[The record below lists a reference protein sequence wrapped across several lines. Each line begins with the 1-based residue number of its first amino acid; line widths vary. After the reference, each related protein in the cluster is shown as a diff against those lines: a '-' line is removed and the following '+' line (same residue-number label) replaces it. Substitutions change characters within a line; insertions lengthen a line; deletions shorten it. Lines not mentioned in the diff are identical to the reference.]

1 MCMTD
6 CETEAQRR
14 PGKRSSFWV
23 DGGALNP
30 DAPESPKLRATGY
43 PMAKAAASQARTFLG
58 HPLGLVTL
66 FFTEAFER
74 FSYYGLRAMLILY
87 LGDAVINHR
96 GGLALDDKQ
105 AAGIYALYVGFVYL
119 LALPGGWIADRLI
132 GQQRAVFWG
141 AILIACGQFALAAPS
156 GELPGACLGLVLIV
170 LGTGL
175 LKPNVSVIVGQLY
188 PEGGVRRDAGFSIFY
203 SGINLGAFV
212 APLPVSYVAETYN
225 WHWGYLMC
233 GCVML
238 GGALWFRSTKHWL
251 AGAGT
256 EPSHSGDAR
265 RAAMVQRRGWTA
277 IAVSMAALV
286 LAGLALWL
294 GWFSFDVNTAAGYT
308 GWGIFTAAVLFFA
321 AILVFGGLSSVE
333 KKRVVVIF
341 LLFAGAALFWTG
353 FEQAGSS
360 LNIFAERY
368 TQRMLGSFEIPAG
381 WFQSVQ
387 PLFIITLSP
396 FVGYLWIKLAAKNL
410 NPSTPVKFGLGLIM
424 MAAGFGVMVGAAH
437 VVAGGALALPS
448 WLVVTY
454 FFHTVGELLL
464 SPVGLSAVTK
474 LAPPRYVSQMM
485 GTFFMGLSLGNVFAG
500 LMGGKL
506 DPSQLSQMPD
516 VFMQI
521 VYLGVGSGLVF
532 LVFSRPIRKLI
543 GGAE

>member
-1 MCMTD
+1 MANAFA
-6 CETEAQRR
+6 AQ
-14 PGKRSSFWV
+14 K
-23 DGGALNP
+23 
-30 DAPESPKLRATGY
+30 TG
-43 PMAKAAASQARTFLG
+43 TFLG
-58 HPLGLVTL
+58 HPVGLVNL

-96 GGLALDDKQ
+96 GGLALDDQQ

-119 LALPGGWIADRLI
+119 LALPGGWIADRLL

-141 AILIACGQFALAAPS
+141 GILIACGQFALALPS
-156 GELPGACLGLVLIV
+156 GGLPLACLGLVLIV

-188 PEGGVRRDAGFSIFY
+188 PEGGARRDSGFSIIY
-203 SGINLGAFV
+203 SGNNHGAFV
-212 APLPVSYVAETYN
+212 APLPVSWVAETYN
-225 WHWGYLMC
+225 WHWGYLLC

-238 GGALWFRSTKHWL
+238 GGALWFRLTKHWL
-251 AGAGT
+251 GNAGT
-256 EPSHSGDAR
+256 VPSHSGDAAR
-265 RAAMVQRRGWTA
+265 DARIQRRGWTA
-277 IAVSMAALV
+277 VAVFLAALTA
-286 LAGLALWL
+286 LGLALQL
-294 GWFSFDVNTAAGYT
+294 GWLRFDVNTAAGYT
-308 GWGIFTAAVLFFA
+308 GYGILAAAIAFFA
-321 AILVFGGLSSVE
+321 YILLFGGLDAAE

-341 LLFAGAALFWTG
+341 LLFAGAATFWTG

-360 LNIFAERY
+360 LNIFGERY
-368 TQRMLGSFEIPAG
+368 TDRNLLGSVFPAG

-396 FVGYLWIKLAAKNL
+396 FIGYLWLRLAAKNL

-424 MAAGFGVMVGAAH
+424 MAASFLVMVFAAR
-437 VVAGGALALPS
+437 VVAHGALALPY

-454 FFHTVGELLL
+454 FLQTVGELLL

-500 LMGGKL
+500 LAGGKL
-506 DPSQLSQMPD
+506 DPSQISQMPD

-521 VYLGVGSGLVF
+521 VYLGVGAGLLF
-532 LVFSRPIRKLI
+532 LVFSPPIKKLI

>member
-1 MCMTD
+1 
-6 CETEAQRR
+6 
-14 PGKRSSFWV
+14 
-23 DGGALNP
+23 
-30 DAPESPKLRATGY
+30 
-43 PMAKAAASQARTFLG
+43 MAKAPSASQTKTLFG
-58 HPLGLVTL
+58 HPLGLMNL

-132 GQQRAVFWG
+132 GQQRAVFYG
-141 AILIACGQFALAAPS
+141 AILIAFGQFSLAVPS
-156 GELPGACLGLVLIV
+156 GGLSGACLGLVLII

-225 WHWGYLMC
+225 WHWGYLLC
-233 GCVML
+233 GIVML
-238 GGALWFRSTKHWL
+238 GGAFWFRSTKHWL
-251 AGAGT
+251 MGAGA
-256 EPSHSGDAR
+256 EPSHGGDPR
-265 RAAMVQRRGWTA
+265 MRGRGW
-277 IAVSMAALV
+277 IAVGVFLAALA
-286 LAGLALWL
+286 LLGLALQL
-294 GWFSFDVNTAAGYT
+294 GWLHFDVNTAAGYT
-308 GWGIFTAAVLFFA
+308 GRGIFIAAVLFFA
-321 AILVFGGLSSVE
+321 YILVLGGLTTIE
-333 KKRVVVIF
+333 KKRVMVIF

-360 LNIFAERY
+360 LNIFGERY
-368 TQRMLGSFEIPAG
+368 TDRDVLGYVFPAG

-387 PLFIITLSP
+387 PFFIITLSP
-396 FVGYLWIKLAAKNL
+396 FIGYLWLKLATKNL
-410 NPSTPVKFGLGLIM
+410 NPSTPAKFGLGLIM
-424 MAAGFGVMVGAAH
+424 MAVGFLVMVGAAH
-437 VVAGGALALPS
+437 VVAHGALALPY
-448 WLVVTY
+448 WLIVTY

-506 DPSQLSQMPD
+506 E
-516 VFMQI
+516 
-521 VYLGVGSGLVF
+521 
-532 LVFSRPIRKLI
+532 I
-543 GGAE
+543 GRAHV

>member
-1 MCMTD
+1 MADAAPAAPT
-6 CETEAQRR
+6 
-14 PGKRSSFWV
+14 RSLF
-23 DGGALNP
+23 
-30 DAPESPKLRATGY
+30 
-43 PMAKAAASQARTFLG
+43 G
-58 HPLGLVTL
+58 HPLGLMNL

-87 LGDAVINHR
+87 LGDAVMNHR
-96 GGLALDDKQ
+96 GGLALSDKQ

-132 GQQRAVFWG
+132 GQQRSVFWG
-141 AILIACGQFALAAPS
+141 AILIALGQFSLAMPS
-156 GELPGACLGLVLIV
+156 GGLPFAVLGLVLIV

-225 WHWGYLMC
+225 WHWGYLLC

-238 GGALWFRSTKHWL
+238 CGAFWFRSTKHWL
-251 AGAGT
+251 DGAGSQ
-256 EPSHSGDAR
+256 PSRSGDAAR
-265 RAAMVQRRGWTA
+265 DARIRGRGWTA
-277 IAVSMAALV
+277 VAVSMALLAL
-286 LAGLALWL
+286 LGLALWR
-294 GWFSFDVNTAAGYT
+294 GWFSFDVNTAADYT
-308 GWGIFTAAVLFFA
+308 GWGIFIAAVLFFA
-321 AILVFGGLSSVE
+321 YILVFGGLTTVE

-360 LNIFAERY
+360 LNIFGERY
-368 TQRMLGSFEIPAG
+368 TDRDVLGYVFPAG

-387 PLFIITLSP
+387 PFFIITLSP
-396 FVGYLWIKLAAKNL
+396 FVGYLWIRLAARNL
-410 NPSTPVKFGLGLIM
+410 NPSTPMKFALGLLF
-424 MAAGFGVMVGAAH
+424 MALGFLVMVGAAR
-437 VVAGGALALPS
+437 VVAHGALATPY

-454 FFHTVGELLL
+454 FFHTVGELCL

-506 DPSQLSQMPD
+506 DPSQLSQMPG

-521 VYLGVGSGLVF
+521 VYLGVGAGLVF
-532 LVFSRPIRKLI
+532 LVFTPPIRKLI

>member
-1 MCMTD
+1 MATVP
-6 CETEAQRR
+6 TAQ
-14 PGKRSSFWV
+14 G
-23 DGGALNP
+23 
-30 DAPESPKLRATGY
+30 
-43 PMAKAAASQARTFLG
+43 RTFLG
-58 HPLGLVTL
+58 HPLGLMNL

-74 FSYYGLRAMLILY
+74 FSYYGLRALLILY
-87 LGDAVINHR
+87 LLDAVTKGR
-96 GGLALDDKQ
+96 GGLGLTDHD

-132 GQQRAVFWG
+132 GQQQAVFYG
-141 AILIACGQFALAAPS
+141 AILIACGQFALAAGGLS
-156 GELPGACLGLVLIV
+156 FAVLGLVLIV

-225 WHWGYLMC
+225 WHWGYLLC
-233 GCVML
+233 GIVML
-238 GGALWFRSTKHWL
+238 GGAFWFRSTKHWL
-251 AGAGT
+251 AGAGST
-256 EPSHSGDAR
+256 PSHSGDAKR
-265 RAAMVQRRGWTA
+265 DAAVQRRGW
-277 IAVSMAALV
+277 IAVAVAMAALALGGIA
-286 LAGLALWL
+286 LAL
-294 GWFSFDVNTAAGYT
+294 GWFSFDPNSVAGDT
-308 GWGIFTAAVLFFA
+308 GWGIFAAAVLFFA
-321 AILVFGGLSSVE
+321 YILVFGGLSLVE

-360 LNIFAERY
+360 LNIFGERY
-368 TQRMLGSFEIPAG
+368 TDRSVLGYVFPAG

-387 PLFIITLSP
+387 PFFIITLSP
-396 FVGYLWIKLAAKNL
+396 FIGYLWIKLAARNL
-410 NPSTPVKFGLGLIM
+410 NPSTPVKFAFGLIL
-424 MAAGFGVMVGAAH
+424 MAVGFWVMVGAAH
-437 VVAGGALALPS
+437 VVAHGALATPY
-448 WLVVTY
+448 WLIVTY
-454 FFHTVGELLL
+454 FFHTVGELCL

-506 DPSQLSQMPD
+506 DPSQIGQMPE

-521 VYLGVGSGLVF
+521 VYLGAGAGLIF

>member
-1 MCMTD
+1 MANAS
-6 CETEAQRR
+6 AQQ
-14 PGKRSSFWV
+14 G
-23 DGGALNP
+23 
-30 DAPESPKLRATGY
+30 
-43 PMAKAAASQARTFLG
+43 RTFLG
-58 HPLGLVTL
+58 HPLGLMNL

-74 FSYYGLRAMLILY
+74 FSYYGLRALLILY
-87 LGDAVINHR
+87 LLDAVTKGR
-96 GGLALDDKQ
+96 GGLGLSDHEAS
-105 AAGIYALYVGFVYL
+105 GIYALYVGFVYL

-132 GQQRAVFWG
+132 GQQRAVFYG
-141 AILIACGQFALAAPS
+141 AILISCGQFALAAGGLS
-156 GELPGACLGLVLIV
+156 CAVLGLVLIV

-212 APLPVSYVAETYN
+212 APLPVSWVAETFN
-225 WHWGYLMC
+225 WHWGYLLC
-233 GCVML
+233 GIVML
-238 GGALWFRSTKHWL
+238 GGAFWFRSTKHWL
-251 AGAGT
+251 AGAGSQ
-256 EPSHSGDAR
+256 PSHSGDAAR
-265 RAAMVQRRGWTA
+265 DAGMQRRGWIA
-277 IAVSMAALV
+277 IAAAM
-286 LAGLALWL
+286 LALALGGLALWL
-294 GWFSFDVNTAAGYT
+294 GWFSFDPNTVAGYT

-321 AILVFGGLSSVE
+321 YILVFGGLTTVE

-360 LNIFAERY
+360 LNVFADRY
-368 TQRMLGSFEIPAG
+368 TDRDVLGYVFPAG

-387 PLFIITLSP
+387 PFFIITLSP
-396 FVGYLWIKLAAKNL
+396 FVGYLWIKLAARQL

-424 MAAGFGVMVGAAH
+424 MAVGFMVMVGAAH
-437 VVAGGALALPS
+437 VVAGGAMAAPY
-448 WLVVTY
+448 WLIVTY

-521 VYLGVGSGLVF
+521 VYLGVGTGLVF

>member
-1 MCMTD
+1 
-6 CETEAQRR
+6 
-14 PGKRSSFWV
+14 
-23 DGGALNP
+23 
-30 DAPESPKLRATGY
+30 
-43 PMAKAAASQARTFLG
+43 MANAASKPATRTLWG
-58 HPLGLVTL
+58 HPLGLANL

-87 LGDAVINHR
+87 LADAVANHR
-96 GGLALDDKQ
+96 GGLALSDQQ

-132 GQQRAVFWG
+132 GQQRAVFYG
-141 AILIACGQFALAAPS
+141 AIVIACGQFALALPA
-156 GELPGACLGLVLIV
+156 GGVPGACLGLALIV

-188 PEGGVRRDAGFSIFY
+188 PEGGARRDSGFSIFY

-225 WHWGYLMC
+225 WHWGYLLC
-233 GCVML
+233 GGVML
-238 GGALWFRSTKHWL
+238 GGALWFRLTKHWL
-251 AGAGT
+251 AGAGV
-256 EPSHSGDAR
+256 EPSHSGDAAR
-265 RAAMVQRRGWTA
+265 DARIQRRGWSSV
-277 IAVSMAALV
+277 AVFIAALAV
-286 LAGLALWL
+286 FGLALYL

-321 AILVFGGLSSVE
+321 YILAFGGLTGAE

-360 LNIFAERY
+360 LNIFGERY
-368 TQRMLGSFEIPAG
+368 TDRSVLGYQFPAG

-387 PLFIITLSP
+387 PMFIILLSP
-396 FVGYLWIKLAAKNL
+396 FVGYLWLRLAAKSL
-410 NPSTPVKFGLGLIM
+410 NPSTPAKFGLGLIS
-424 MAAGFGVMVGAAH
+424 MAASFLVMVFAAH
-437 VVAGGALALPS
+437 VAVSGAQAAPY
-448 WLVVTY
+448 WLVATY
-454 FFHTVGELLL
+454 FLQTVGELLL

-500 LMGGKL
+500 LAGGKL

-521 VYLGVGSGLVF
+521 VYLGVGAGLVF
-532 LVFSRPIRKLI
+532 LAFSPPIRKLI

>member
-1 MCMTD
+1 MAT
-6 CETEAQRR
+6 TAPAQ
-14 PGKRSSFWV
+14 
-23 DGGALNP
+23 
-30 DAPESPKLRATGY
+30 
-43 PMAKAAASQARTFLG
+43 QRTFLG
-58 HPLGLVTL
+58 HPLGLMNL

-96 GGLALDDKQ
+96 GGLALDDQ
-105 AAGIYALYVGFVYL
+105 TAAGIYALYVGFVYL

-132 GQQRAVFWG
+132 GQQQAVFYG
-141 AILIACGQFALAAPS
+141 AILIACGQFSLAAGGLS
-156 GELPGACLGLVLIV
+156 FAVAGLVLIV

-212 APLPVSYVAETYN
+212 APLPVSYFAEKYN
-225 WHWGYLMC
+225 WHIGYLIC
-233 GCVML
+233 GVVML
-238 GGALWFRSTKHWL
+238 LGAFWFRSTKHWL
-251 AGAGT
+251 LGAGAAPLHG
-256 EPSHSGDAR
+256 GDAGVR
-265 RAAMVQRRGWTA
+265 RRGWMSVA
-277 IAVSMAALV
+277 VFLVVIALLGLSLQAA
-286 LAGLALWL
+286 
-294 GWFSFDVNTAAGYT
+294 WFRLDVNTAAGYT
-308 GWGIFTAAVLFFA
+308 GWGIFAAAVLFFA
-321 AILVFGGLSSVE
+321 YILVFGGLTTVE

-360 LNIFAERY
+360 LNIFGDRY
-368 TQRMLGSFEIPAG
+368 TDRDVLGFVFPAG

-424 MAAGFGVMVGAAH
+424 MAVGFLVMVGAAH
-437 VVAGGALALPS
+437 VVAHGALALPY

-506 DPSQLSQMPD
+506 DPSQLSQMPQ

-521 VYLGVGSGLVF
+521 VYLGLGAGLVF
-532 LVFSRPIRKLI
+532 LALSKPIRKLI

>member
-1 MCMTD
+1 M
-6 CETEAQRR
+6 
-14 PGKRSSFWV
+14 K
-23 DGGALNP
+23 N
-30 DAPESPKLRATGY
+30 APTNQTL
-43 PMAKAAASQARTFLG
+43 FG
-58 HPLGLVTL
+58 HPLGLMNL

-87 LGDAVINHR
+87 LGDAVANHR
-96 GGLALDDKQ
+96 GGLALSDQQ

-132 GQQRAVFWG
+132 GQQKAVFAG
-141 AILIACGQFALAAPS
+141 GLVIAAGQFALAVPAGGLS
-156 GELPGACLGLVLIV
+156 FAVLGLVLIV

-212 APLPVSYVAETYN
+212 APLPVSYFAEKYN
-225 WHWGYLMC
+225 WHVGYAIC

-251 AGAGT
+251 KGAGSA
-256 EPSHSGDAR
+256 PSHAAEPAKDAR
-265 RAAMVQRRGWTA
+265 VRRHGWIGVAVFLAAV
-277 IAVSMAALV
+277 AL
-286 LAGLALWL
+286 LGLALQL
-294 GWFSFDVNTAAGYT
+294 GWLSFDVNAAAGYA

-321 AILVFGGLSSVE
+321 YILSFGGLNLVE

-360 LNIFAERY
+360 LNIFGDRY
-368 TQRMLGSFEIPAG
+368 TDRKVMDFVFPAG

-396 FVGYLWIKLAAKNL
+396 FFGYLWIKLAARNL
-410 NPSTPVKFGLGLIM
+410 NPSTPVKFGLGLMM

-437 VVAGGALALPS
+437 VVAHGALALPY

-506 DPSQLSQMPD
+506 DPSQLEQMPG

-521 VYLGVGSGLVF
+521 VYLGVGAGLIF
-532 LVFSRPIRKLI
+532 LVFSPPIRKLI

>member
-1 MCMTD
+1 M
-6 CETEAQRR
+6 A
-14 PGKRSSFWV
+14 
-23 DGGALNP
+23 N
-30 DAPESPKLRATGY
+30 ATT
-43 PMAKAAASQARTFLG
+43 PAVKTFLG
-58 HPLGLVTL
+58 HPIGLVNL

-87 LGDAVINHR
+87 LGDAVLNHR
-96 GGLALDDKQ
+96 GGLALTDQ
-105 AAGIYALYVGFVYL
+105 EAAGIYALYVGFVYL

-132 GQQRAVFWG
+132 GQQQAVFYG
-141 AILIACGQFALAAPS
+141 AILIACGQFALALPS
-156 GELPGACLGLVLIV
+156 GGLSFAGIGLTLIV

-188 PEGGVRRDAGFSIFY
+188 PEGGARRDSGFSIFY

-225 WHWGYLMC
+225 WHWGYLLC

-238 GGALWFRSTKHWL
+238 CGALWFRLTKHWL
-251 AGAGT
+251 GAAGT
-256 EPSHSGDAR
+256 QPSHSGDAAR
-265 RAAMVQRRGWTA
+265 DARVQRLGWAGVVTF
-277 IAVSMAALV
+277 VALV
-286 LAGLALWL
+286 AVLGLALDL
-294 GWFSFDVNTAAGYT
+294 GWLHLDVSRSASYT
-308 GWGIFTAAVLFFA
+308 GWGIFTAAALFFA
-321 AILVFGGLSSVE
+321 SVLLFGGLTSVE

-368 TQRMLGSFEIPAG
+368 TDRVLEGYTMPAG

-396 FVGYLWIKLAAKNL
+396 FVGYLWLRLAARNL

-424 MAAGFGVMVGAAH
+424 MAVGFMVMVFAAH
-437 VVAGGALALPS
+437 VAVTGALAAPY
-448 WLVVTY
+448 WLIVTY
-454 FFHTVGELLL
+454 FFHTLGELLL

-500 LMGGKL
+500 LAGGKL
-506 DPSQLSQMPD
+506 DPNQLSQMPD

-521 VYLGVGSGLVF
+521 VCLGVGTGILF
-532 LVFSRPIRKLI
+532 LVFSPPIRKLI
-543 GGAE
+543 GGAD

>member
-1 MCMTD
+1 
-6 CETEAQRR
+6 
-14 PGKRSSFWV
+14 
-23 DGGALNP
+23 
-30 DAPESPKLRATGY
+30 
-43 PMAKAAASQARTFLG
+43 MAKTPAPQTRTLFG
-58 HPLGLVTL
+58 HPLGLMNL

-132 GQQRAVFWG
+132 GQQRAVFYG
-141 AILIACGQFALAAPS
+141 AILIAFGQFSLALPS
-156 GELPGACLGLVLIV
+156 GGLSGAGLGLVLIV

-225 WHWGYLMC
+225 WHWGYLLC
-233 GCVML
+233 GLVML
-238 GGALWFRSTKHWL
+238 GGAFWFRSTKHWL
-251 AGAGT
+251 VGAGA
-256 EPSHSGDAR
+256 EPSHGGDASVR
-265 RAAMVQRRGWTA
+265 RKGW
-277 IAVSMAALV
+277 IAVSVFLAAIAAL
-286 LAGLALWL
+286 GLTIQL
-294 GWFSFDVNTAAGYT
+294 GWLHFDVNTVAGYT
-308 GWGIFTAAVLFFA
+308 GWGIFIAAVLFFA
-321 AILVFGGLSSVE
+321 SILIFGGLTTVE
-333 KKRVVVIF
+333 KRRVVVIF

-368 TQRMLGSFEIPAG
+368 TDRSILGFAPPGFPAG

-387 PLFIITLSP
+387 PLFIITFSP
-396 FVGYLWIKLAAKNL
+396 FIGYLWIKLATKNL
-410 NPSTPVKFGLGLIM
+410 NPSTPAKFGLGLIM
-424 MAAGFGVMVGAAH
+424 MAVGFLVMVGAAH
-437 VVAGGALALPS
+437 VVAHGALALPY
-448 WLVVTY
+448 WLIVTY

-521 VYLGVGSGLVF
+521 VYLGAGAGLLF
-532 LVFSRPIRKLI
+532 LVFSRPMSKLM

>member
-1 MCMTD
+1 
-6 CETEAQRR
+6 
-14 PGKRSSFWV
+14 
-23 DGGALNP
+23 
-30 DAPESPKLRATGY
+30 
-43 PMAKAAASQARTFLG
+43 MAKASPASQPKTLFG
-58 HPLGLVTL
+58 HPLGLMNL

-132 GQQRAVFWG
+132 GQQRAVFYG
-141 AILIACGQFALAAPS
+141 AILIAFGQFSLALPS
-156 GELPGACLGLVLIV
+156 GGLSGACLGLVLIV

-212 APLPVSYVAETYN
+212 APLPVSFVAETYN
-225 WHWGYLMC
+225 WHWGYLLC
-233 GCVML
+233 GLVML
-238 GGALWFRSTKHWL
+238 GGAFWFRSTKHWL
-251 AGAGT
+251 AGAGA
-256 EPSHSGDAR
+256 EPSHGGDAR
-265 RAAMVQRRGWTA
+265 MRARGWIAVGVSLAA
-277 IAVSMAALV
+277 IAL
-286 LAGLALWL
+286 LGLALQL
-294 GWFSFDVNTAAGYT
+294 GWLHFDVNTAAGYT
-308 GWGIFTAAVLFFA
+308 GWGIFIAAVLFFA
-321 AILVFGGLSSVE
+321 YILVMGGLTTIE
-333 KKRVVVIF
+333 KKRVMVIF

-360 LNIFAERY
+360 LNIFGERY
-368 TQRMLGSFEIPAG
+368 TDRSVLGYVFPAG

-387 PLFIITLSP
+387 PFFIITLSP
-396 FVGYLWIKLAAKNL
+396 FVGYLWLRLATKNL
-410 NPSTPVKFGLGLIM
+410 NPATPAKFGLGLIM
-424 MAAGFGVMVGAAH
+424 MAVGFLVMVGAAH
-437 VVAGGALALPS
+437 VVAHGALALPY
-448 WLVVTY
+448 WLIVTY

-521 VYLGVGSGLVF
+521 VYLGVGAGLLF
-532 LVFSRPIRKLI
+532 LVFSRPMSKLM
-543 GGAE
+543 GGVE

>member
-1 MCMTD
+1 M
-6 CETEAQRR
+6 AN
-14 PGKRSSFWV
+14 V
-23 DGGALNP
+23 A
-30 DAPESPKLRATGY
+30 ATQT
-43 PMAKAAASQARTFLG
+43 KTLFS
-58 HPLGLVTL
+58 HPLGLMNL

-96 GGLALDDKQ
+96 GGLALSDKQ

-119 LALPGGWIADRLI
+119 LALPGGWIADRLV
-132 GQQRAVFWG
+132 GQQRAVFYG
-141 AILIACGQFALAAPS
+141 ALLIAFGQFSLALPS
-156 GELPGACLGLVLIV
+156 GGLPCACLGLVLIV

-225 WHWGYLMC
+225 WHWGYLLC

-251 AGAGT
+251 AGAGS
-256 EPSHSGDAR
+256 EPSHSGDAAQDAR
-265 RAAMVQRRGWTA
+265 IQRRGWITV
-277 IAVSMAALV
+277 AVAMALLAFAGFALYR
-286 LAGLALWL
+286 
-294 GWFSFDVNTAAGYT
+294 GWFSFDVNTAAWYT
-308 GWGIFTAAVLFFA
+308 GRGIFVAAVLFFA
-321 AILVFGGLSSVE
+321 YILLLGGLTAAE

-360 LNIFAERY
+360 LNIFGERY
-368 TQRMLGSFEIPAG
+368 TDRSVLGYVFPAG

-387 PLFIITLSP
+387 PFFIIALSP
-396 FVGYLWIKLAAKNL
+396 FVGYLWIKLAARNL
-410 NPSTPVKFGLGLIM
+410 NPSTPVKFGLGLLF
-424 MAAGFGVMVGAAH
+424 MALGFLVMVGAAK
-437 VVAGGALALPS
+437 VVAHGALALPY

-506 DPSQLSQMPD
+506 DPSQITQMPD

-521 VYLGVGSGLVF
+521 VYLGAAAGLVF
-532 LVFSRPIRKLI
+532 LVLSPPIRKLI

>member
-1 MCMTD
+1 
-6 CETEAQRR
+6 
-14 PGKRSSFWV
+14 
-23 DGGALNP
+23 
-30 DAPESPKLRATGY
+30 
-43 PMAKAAASQARTFLG
+43 MANAASEKTLFG
-58 HPLGLVTL
+58 HPLGLMNL

-87 LGDAVINHR
+87 LGDAVVNHR

-132 GQQRAVFWG
+132 GQQKAVFYG
-141 AILIACGQFALAAPS
+141 AILIACGQFALAVPS
-156 GELPGACLGLVLIV
+156 GGLPCAVLGLVLIV

-225 WHWGYLMC
+225 WHWGYLLC
-233 GCVML
+233 GGVML
-238 GGALWFRSTKHWL
+238 GGALWFRSTRHWL
-251 AGAGT
+251 AGAGG
-256 EPSHSGDAR
+256 EPSHSGGAAR
-265 RAAMVQRRGWTA
+265 VAALQRRGWTA
-277 IAVSMAALV
+277 VAVALAALA
-286 LAGLALWL
+286 LAGFALFK

-321 AILVFGGLSSVE
+321 SILAFGGLTGIE

-360 LNIFAERY
+360 LNIFGERY
-368 TQRMLGSFEIPAG
+368 TDRNLLGYVFPAG

-387 PLFIITLSP
+387 PFFIITLSP

-410 NPSTPVKFGLGLIM
+410 NPSTPVKFGLGLLF
-424 MAAGFGVMVGAAH
+424 MALGFLVMVGAAH
-437 VVAGGALALPS
+437 VVTGGKLALPY

-521 VYLGVGSGLVF
+521 VYLGVGAGLMF
-532 LVFSRPIRKLI
+532 LAFSAPIKKLI

>member
-1 MCMTD
+1 MADAAPAAPT
-6 CETEAQRR
+6 
-14 PGKRSSFWV
+14 RSLF
-23 DGGALNP
+23 
-30 DAPESPKLRATGY
+30 
-43 PMAKAAASQARTFLG
+43 G
-58 HPLGLVTL
+58 HPLGLMNL

-87 LGDAVINHR
+87 LGDAVMNHR
-96 GGLALDDKQ
+96 GGLALSDRQ

-132 GQQRAVFWG
+132 GQQRSVFWG
-141 AILIACGQFALAAPS
+141 AILIAAGQFSLAVPL
-156 GELPGACLGLVLIV
+156 GGLPFAVLGLVLIV

-225 WHWGYLMC
+225 WHWGYLLC

-238 GGALWFRSTKHWL
+238 CGAFWFRSTKHWL
-251 AGAGT
+251 AGAGSQ
-256 EPSHSGDAR
+256 PSRSGDAAR
-265 RAAMVQRRGWTA
+265 DSRIQRRGWTA
-277 IAVSMAALV
+277 VAVSMGLLAFLGAALWR
-286 LAGLALWL
+286 GWL
-294 GWFSFDVNTAAGYT
+294 SFDVNTAADYT

-321 AILVFGGLSSVE
+321 YILIFGGLTTVE

-360 LNIFAERY
+360 LNIFGERY
-368 TQRMLGSFEIPAG
+368 TDRDVLGYVFPAG

-387 PLFIITLSP
+387 PFFIITLSP
-396 FVGYLWIKLAAKNL
+396 FVGYLWIRLAAKNL
-410 NPSTPVKFGLGLIM
+410 NPSTPMKFAFGLIL
-424 MAAGFGVMVGAAH
+424 MAAGFLVMVGAAR
-437 VVAGGALALPS
+437 VVAHGALATPY

-454 FFHTVGELLL
+454 FFHTVGELCL

-521 VYLGVGSGLVF
+521 VYLGVGAGLVF
-532 LVFSRPIRKLI
+532 LVFTPPIRKLI

>member
-1 MCMTD
+1 MAT
-6 CETEAQRR
+6 TAPAQ
-14 PGKRSSFWV
+14 
-23 DGGALNP
+23 
-30 DAPESPKLRATGY
+30 
-43 PMAKAAASQARTFLG
+43 KAGTFLG
-58 HPLGLVTL
+58 HPVGLVNL

-105 AAGIYALYVGFVYL
+105 AAGIYSLYVGFVYL
-119 LALPGGWIADRLI
+119 LSLPGGWIADRLL

-141 AILIACGQFALAAPS
+141 AIFIAFGQFALALPS
-156 GELPGACLGLVLIV
+156 GGIPFACLGLVLIV

-188 PEGGVRRDAGFSIFY
+188 PEGGARRDSGFSIFY

-238 GGALWFRSTKHWL
+238 GGALWFRLTKHWL
-251 AGAGT
+251 AGAGDS
-256 EPSHSGDAR
+256 PSRSGDAAR
-265 RAAMVQRRGWTA
+265 DAHIQKQGWIS
-277 IAVSMAALV
+277 IAVFMAALAV
-286 LAGLALWL
+286 FGIALQV
-294 GWFSFDVNTAAGYT
+294 GWFSFDPNTAAGYT
-308 GWGIFTAAVLFFA
+308 GYGILAAAILFFA
-321 AILVFGGLSSVE
+321 YLLVFGGLTTIE

-341 LLFAGAALFWTG
+341 LLFAGAATFWTG

-360 LNIFAERY
+360 LNIFGERY
-368 TQRMLGSFEIPAG
+368 TDRHVLGFEFPAG

-387 PLFIITLSP
+387 PLFIIALSP
-396 FVGYLWIKLAAKNL
+396 FIGYLWLRLAARNL

-424 MAAGFGVMVGAAH
+424 MAVGFLVMVGAAH
-437 VVAGGALALPS
+437 VVAHGALALPY

-454 FFHTVGELLL
+454 FFHTIGELLL

-474 LAPPRYVSQMM
+474 LAPPRYMSQMM

-500 LMGGKL
+500 LAGGKL
-506 DPSQLSQMPD
+506 DPSQINQMPD

-521 VYLGVGSGLVF
+521 VYLGVGAGLLF
-532 LVFSRPIRKLI
+532 LVFSKPIRKLI

>member
-1 MCMTD
+1 M
-6 CETEAQRR
+6 
-14 PGKRSSFWV
+14 
-23 DGGALNP
+23 
-30 DAPESPKLRATGY
+30 AT
-43 PMAKAAASQARTFLG
+43 ANKTLFG
-58 HPLGLVTL
+58 HPLGLMNL

-87 LGDAVINHR
+87 LSDAVLNHR
-96 GGLALDDKQ
+96 GGLALTDKE

-132 GQQRAVFWG
+132 GQQRAVFYG
-141 AILIACGQFALAAPS
+141 GLFISAGQFALAVPS
-156 GELPGACLGLVLIV
+156 GGLPFAALGLVLIV

-212 APLPVSYVAETYN
+212 APLPVSYFAEKYN
-225 WHWGYLMC
+225 WHWGYLIC
-233 GCVML
+233 GGMML
-238 GGALWFRSTKHWL
+238 LGVFWFRSTRHWL
-251 AGAGT
+251 SGAGSR
-256 EPSHSGDAR
+256 PSHSGDAAKDAR
-265 RAAMVQRRGWTA
+265 TQRRGW
-277 IAVSMAALV
+277 IGVAVFLAAL
-286 LAGLALWL
+286 AALGAAVYTGRL
-294 GWFSFDVNTAAGYT
+294 QLDVNSLAGYT
-308 GWGIFTAAVLFFA
+308 GAMIFFAAVLFFA
-321 AILVFGGLSSVE
+321 YILMFGGLTGIE
-333 KKRVVVIF
+333 KKRVMVIF

-360 LNIFAERY
+360 LNIFGDRY
-368 TQRMLGSFEIPAG
+368 TDRKLLGFEFPAG

-396 FVGYLWIKLAAKNL
+396 FFGYLWIRLAARNL
-410 NPSTPVKFGLGLIM
+410 NPSTPVKFGLGLVM
-424 MAAGFGVMVGAAH
+424 MAMGFAVMVGAAH
-437 VVAGGALALPS
+437 VAVSGILAAPY

-500 LMGGKL
+500 LAGGKL
-506 DPSQLSQMPD
+506 DPSQINQMPD

-521 VYLGVGSGLVF
+521 VYLGVGTGALF
-532 LVFSRPIRKLI
+532 LIFSRPIRKLI

>member
-1 MCMTD
+1 M
-6 CETEAQRR
+6 
-14 PGKRSSFWV
+14 
-23 DGGALNP
+23 
-30 DAPESPKLRATGY
+30 ATTQ
-43 PMAKAAASQARTFLG
+43 SRTFLG
-58 HPLGLVTL
+58 HPIGLMNL

-96 GGLALDDKQ
+96 GGLALNDQ
-105 AAGIYALYVGFVYL
+105 EAAGIYALYVGFVYL

-132 GQQRAVFWG
+132 GQQQAVFYG
-141 AILIACGQFALAAPS
+141 AIFIACGQFALAVPA
-156 GELPGACLGLVLIV
+156 GGLPFAVLGLVLIV

-225 WHWGYLMC
+225 WHWGYLVC
-233 GCVML
+233 GVVML
-238 GGALWFRSTKHWL
+238 GGAFWFRSTKHWL
-251 AGAGT
+251 NGAGSQ
-256 EPSHSGDAR
+256 PSHSGDAKQD
-265 RAAMVQRRGWTA
+265 ASLQRRGWIA
-277 IAVSMAALV
+277 IVVTMGLLV
-286 LAGLALWL
+286 LGGCALYL
-294 GWFSFDVNTAAGYT
+294 GWFSFDPNTVAGYT
-308 GWGIFTAAVLFFA
+308 GVGILGAAMLFFA
-321 AILVFGGLSSVE
+321 YILVFGGLTSVE

-341 LLFAGAALFWTG
+341 LLFVGAALFWTG

-368 TQRMLGSFEIPAG
+368 TNRQTFGFSPPGFPAG

-424 MAAGFGVMVGAAH
+424 MAMGFLVMVGAAH
-437 VVAGGALALPS
+437 VVAHGALALPY

-506 DPSQLSQMPD
+506 DPSQLDQMPQ

-521 VYLGVGSGLVF
+521 VYLGVGAGLVF
-532 LVFSRPIRKLI
+532 LVFSPPIRKLI

>member
-1 MCMTD
+1 M
-6 CETEAQRR
+6 A
-14 PGKRSSFWV
+14 
-23 DGGALNP
+23 N
-30 DAPESPKLRATGY
+30 AT
-43 PMAKAAASQARTFLG
+43 QTRTFLG
-58 HPLGLVTL
+58 HPLGLMNL

-132 GQQRAVFWG
+132 GQQRSVFYG
-141 AILIACGQFALAAPS
+141 AILIAFGQFSLAAGGLS
-156 GELPGACLGLVLIV
+156 FAVLGLVLIV

-225 WHWGYLMC
+225 WHWGYLLC

-238 GGALWFRSTKHWL
+238 GGALWFRLTKHWL
-251 AGAGT
+251 VGAGT
-256 EPSHSGDAR
+256 ELSSSGDKAR
-265 RAAMVQRRGWTA
+265 DTRIQRRGW
-277 IAVSMAALV
+277 ISVAVFMVALV
-286 LAGLALWL
+286 VLGLALQL
-294 GWFSFDVNTAAGYT
+294 GWFSFDVNSVAGYT
-308 GWGIFTAAVLFFA
+308 GWGIFTAAVLLFA
-321 AILVFGGLSSVE
+321 YILFLGGLTSVE

-341 LLFAGAALFWTG
+341 LLFAGAATFWTG

-360 LNIFAERY
+360 LNIFGERY
-368 TQRMLGSFEIPAG
+368 TDRHMLGYEFPAG

-387 PLFIITLSP
+387 PLFIIMLSP
-396 FVGYLWIKLAAKNL
+396 FVGYLWLRLAAKNL

-424 MAAGFGVMVGAAH
+424 MAVGFLVMVFAAH
-437 VVAGGALALPS
+437 VAVSGALAVPY

-454 FFHTVGELLL
+454 FFHTIGELLL

-500 LMGGKL
+500 LAGGKL
-506 DPSQLSQMPD
+506 DPNQITQMPD

-521 VYLGVGSGLVF
+521 VYLGVGSGLLF
-532 LVFSRPIRKLI
+532 LVFSKPIRKLI

>member
-1 MCMTD
+1 
-6 CETEAQRR
+6 
-14 PGKRSSFWV
+14 
-23 DGGALNP
+23 
-30 DAPESPKLRATGY
+30 
-43 PMAKAAASQARTFLG
+43 MAKAPAAQSKTLFG
-58 HPLGLVTL
+58 HPLGLMNL

-132 GQQRAVFWG
+132 GQQRAVFYG
-141 AILIACGQFALAAPS
+141 ALLIALGQFSLAAGGLS
-156 GELPGACLGLVLIV
+156 FAVLGLVLIV

-225 WHWGYLMC
+225 WHWGYLLC
-233 GCVML
+233 GLVML
-238 GGALWFRSTKHWL
+238 GGAFWFRSTKHWL
-251 AGAGT
+251 VGAGA
-256 EPSHSGDAR
+256 EPSHGGDPGV
-265 RAAMVQRRGWTA
+265 RARGWMTVAVFLAA
-277 IAVSMAALV
+277 IAL
-286 LAGLALWL
+286 LGLALQL
-294 GWFSFDVNTAAGYT
+294 GWLHFDVNTAAGYT
-308 GWGIFTAAVLFFA
+308 GWGIFIAAVLFFA
-321 AILVFGGLSSVE
+321 YILVMGGLTTIE

-360 LNIFAERY
+360 LNIFGERY
-368 TQRMLGSFEIPAG
+368 TDRDVLGYVFPAG

-387 PLFIITLSP
+387 PFFIITLSP
-396 FVGYLWIKLAAKNL
+396 FVGYLWLRLATKNL

-424 MAAGFGVMVGAAH
+424 MAMGFLVMVGAAH
-437 VVAGGALALPS
+437 VVSHGALALPY
-448 WLVVTY
+448 WLIVTY

-506 DPSQLSQMPD
+506 DPSQITQMPG

-521 VYLGVGSGLVF
+521 VYLGVGAGLLF
-532 LVFSRPIRKLI
+532 LVFSRPMSKLM

>member
-1 MCMTD
+1 
-6 CETEAQRR
+6 
-14 PGKRSSFWV
+14 
-23 DGGALNP
+23 
-30 DAPESPKLRATGY
+30 
-43 PMAKAAASQARTFLG
+43 MANASTQQNRTFLG
-58 HPLGLVTL
+58 HPLGLMNL

-74 FSYYGLRAMLILY
+74 FSYYGLRALLILY
-87 LGDAVINHR
+87 LLDAVTKGR
-96 GGLALDDKQ
+96 GGLGLTDHD

-132 GQQRAVFWG
+132 GQQQAVFYG
-141 AILIACGQFALAAPS
+141 AILISFGQFALAAGGLS
-156 GELPGACLGLVLIV
+156 FAVLGLVLIV

-212 APLPVSYVAETYN
+212 APLPVSWVAETYN
-225 WHWGYLMC
+225 WHWGYLVC
-233 GCVML
+233 GIVML
-238 GGALWFRSTKHWL
+238 GGAFWFRSTRHWL
-251 AGAGT
+251 AGAGSA
-256 EPSHSGDAR
+256 PSRSGDAKR
-265 RAAMVQRRGWTA
+265 DAAVQRRGWTA
-277 IAVSMAALV
+277 VAVAMGA
-286 LAGLALWL
+286 LALGGIALAL
-294 GWFSFDVNTAAGYT
+294 GWFRFDPNTVAGYT

-321 AILVFGGLSSVE
+321 YILVFGGLTLVE

-341 LLFAGAALFWTG
+341 LLFAGAATFWTG

-360 LNIFAERY
+360 LNIFGERY
-368 TQRMLGSFEIPAG
+368 TDRSVLGYVFPAG

-387 PLFIITLSP
+387 PFFIITLSP
-396 FVGYLWIKLAAKNL
+396 FIGYLWIKLAARNL
-410 NPSTPVKFGLGLIM
+410 NPSTPVKFAFGLIL
-424 MAAGFGVMVGAAH
+424 MAVGFLVMVGAAH
-437 VVAGGALALPS
+437 VVAHGALATPY
-448 WLVVTY
+448 WLIVTY
-454 FFHTVGELLL
+454 FFHTVGELCL

-506 DPSQLSQMPD
+506 DPSQLAQMPD

-521 VYLGVGSGLVF
+521 VYLGAGAGLIF

>member
-1 MCMTD
+1 
-6 CETEAQRR
+6 
-14 PGKRSSFWV
+14 
-23 DGGALNP
+23 
-30 DAPESPKLRATGY
+30 
-43 PMAKAAASQARTFLG
+43 MAKTAASQQGRTFLG
-58 HPLGLVTL
+58 HPLGLMNL

-96 GGLALDDKQ
+96 GGLGLDDKQ

-119 LALPGGWIADRLI
+119 LSLPGGWIADRLI
-132 GQQRAVFWG
+132 GQQRAVFYG
-141 AILIACGQFALAAPS
+141 AIIIACGQFALAVPS
-156 GELPGACLGLVLIV
+156 GGLPGACLGLVLIV

-225 WHWGYLMC
+225 WHWGYLLC
-233 GCVML
+233 GFVML
-238 GGALWFRSTKHWL
+238 GGAVWFRFTKHWL
-251 AGAGT
+251 AGAGS
-256 EPSHSGDAR
+256 EPSRSGDAAR
-265 RAAMVQRRGWTA
+265 DVAVQRRGW
-277 IAVSMAALV
+277 IAVAAAMAALA
-286 LAGLALWL
+286 LGGLALWS

-308 GWGIFTAAVLFFA
+308 GGMIFCAAVLFFSY
-321 AILVFGGLSSVE
+321 ILAFGGLTTVE

-360 LNIFAERY
+360 LNIFGERY
-368 TQRMLGSFEIPAG
+368 TDRSVLGFVFPAG

-387 PLFIITLSP
+387 PFFIITLSP
-396 FVGYLWIKLAAKNL
+396 FVGYLWIRLAARNL
-410 NPSTPVKFGLGLIM
+410 NPSTPVKFALGLIM
-424 MAAGFGVMVGAAH
+424 MAVGFMVMVGAAH
-437 VVAGGALALPS
+437 VVAHGALALPY
-448 WLVVTY
+448 WLIVTY

-506 DPSQLSQMPD
+506 DPSQIEQMPD

-521 VYLGVGSGLVF
+521 VYLGLGTGF
-532 LVFSRPIRKLI
+532 LFLAFSKPIRRLI

>member
-1 MCMTD
+1 
-6 CETEAQRR
+6 
-14 PGKRSSFWV
+14 
-23 DGGALNP
+23 
-30 DAPESPKLRATGY
+30 
-43 PMAKAAASQARTFLG
+43 MAKAAATQSRTFLG
-58 HPLGLVTL
+58 HPLGLMNL

-87 LGDAVINHR
+87 LGDAVMNHR

-105 AAGIYALYVGFVYL
+105 AAGIYSLYVGFVYL
-119 LALPGGWIADRLI
+119 LSLPGGWIADRLI

-141 AILIACGQFALAAPS
+141 AILIACGQFALALPS
-156 GELPGACLGLVLIV
+156 GGLPFACMGLVLIV

-225 WHWGYLMC
+225 WHWGYLLC

-238 GGALWFRSTKHWL
+238 GGALWFRLTKHWL
-251 AGAGT
+251 VGAGT
-256 EPSHSGDAR
+256 EPSHSGNAARDAR
-265 RAAMVQRRGWTA
+265 IQRRGWIA
-277 IAVSMAALV
+277 VAVSMAVLA
-286 LAGLALWL
+286 LAGLGLYL
-294 GWFSFDVNTAAGYT
+294 HWFSFDVNAAAGYT

-321 AILVFGGLSSVE
+321 YILLLGGLSSAE

-360 LNIFAERY
+360 LNIFADRY
-368 TQRMLGSFEIPAG
+368 TQRLMGGFEIPAG

-387 PLFIITLSP
+387 PMFIILLSP
-396 FVGYLWIKLAAKNL
+396 FIGVLWIKLAAKNL

-424 MAAGFGVMVGAAH
+424 MAVGFMVMVFAAH
-437 VVAGGALALPS
+437 IAVTGAQAAPY

-500 LMGGKL
+500 LAGGKL
-506 DPSQLSQMPD
+506 DPNELNQMPD

-532 LVFSRPIRKLI
+532 MVFSKPIRKLI

>member
-1 MCMTD
+1 M
-6 CETEAQRR
+6 
-14 PGKRSSFWV
+14 
-23 DGGALNP
+23 
-30 DAPESPKLRATGY
+30 LRACHISFPNGAT
-43 PMAKAAASQARTFLG
+43 MATTSSTASRTLFG
-58 HPLGLVTL
+58 HPLGLMNL

-87 LGDAVINHR
+87 LGDAVMNHR

-119 LALPGGWIADRLI
+119 LALPGGWIADRLV
-132 GQQRAVFWG
+132 GQQRAVFYG
-141 AILIACGQFALAAPS
+141 ALLIGFGQLSLALPS
-156 GELPGACLGLVLIV
+156 GGLPFACLGLVLIV

-188 PEGGVRRDAGFSIFY
+188 PEGGARRDAGFSIFY

-225 WHWGYLMC
+225 WHWGYLLC

-238 GGALWFRSTKHWL
+238 GGAFWFRSTKHWL
-251 AGAGT
+251 AGAGSA
-256 EPSHSGDAR
+256 PSHSGDAAR
-265 RAAMVQRRGWTA
+265 DARIQRRGWTA
-277 IAVSMAALV
+277 VV
-286 LAGLALWL
+286 LAMALLALLGLALYL

-321 AILVFGGLSSVE
+321 YILLLGGLTTAE

-368 TQRMLGSFEIPAG
+368 TDRSIFGYTVPAG

-387 PLFIITLSP
+387 PFFIIALSP
-396 FVGYLWIKLAAKNL
+396 FVGYLWIKLAASNL
-410 NPSTPVKFGLGLIM
+410 NPSTPVKFGLGLLF
-424 MAAGFGVMVGAAH
+424 MALGFLVMVGAAK
-437 VVAGGALALPS
+437 VVAHGALALPY

-454 FFHTVGELLL
+454 FFHTVGELCL

-521 VYLGVGSGLVF
+521 VYLGVGAGLVF
-532 LVFSRPIRKLI
+532 LVFTPPIRKLI

>member
-1 MCMTD
+1 MATNAP
-6 CETEAQRR
+6 AQ
-14 PGKRSSFWV
+14 
-23 DGGALNP
+23 
-30 DAPESPKLRATGY
+30 
-43 PMAKAAASQARTFLG
+43 QRTFLG
-58 HPLGLVTL
+58 HPLGLMNL

-74 FSYYGLRAMLILY
+74 CSYYGLRAMLILY

-96 GGLALDDKQ
+96 GGLALSDQQ
-105 AAGIYALYVGFVYL
+105 AAGIYSLYVGFVYL
-119 LALPGGWIADRLI
+119 LALPGGWIADRLL
-132 GQQRAVFWG
+132 GQQRAVFYG
-141 AILIACGQFALAAPS
+141 AILIACGQISLALPS
-156 GELPGACLGLVLIV
+156 GGLSFAALGLALIV

-203 SGINLGAFV
+203 SGINLGALV
-212 APLPVSYVAETYN
+212 APVPVSYFAEKYN
-225 WHWGYLMC
+225 WHWGYLIC
-233 GCVML
+233 AGFML
-238 GGALWFRSTKHWL
+238 GGVFWFRFTKHWL
-251 AGAGT
+251 NGAGAA
-256 EPSHSGDAR
+256 PSQAGDAK
-265 RAAMVQRRGWTA
+265 AQRKGWIA
-277 IAVSMAALV
+277 IAVVLAALAV
-286 LAGLALWL
+286 LGIGLQSGWL
-294 GWFSFDVNTAAGYT
+294 HFDPNLAAQNL
-308 GWGIFTAAVLFFA
+308 GWGIFIAAVLFFA
-321 AILVFGGLSSVE
+321 YILLFGGLTLVE

-360 LNIFAERY
+360 LNVFADRY
-368 TQRMLGSFEIPAG
+368 TDRHVLGFEFPAG

-387 PLFIITLSP
+387 PFFIVTLSP
-396 FVGYLWIKLAAKNL
+396 FVGYLWLRLAARNL

-424 MAAGFGVMVGAAH
+424 MAVGFMVMVGAAH
-437 VVAGGALALPS
+437 VVADGALALPY

-506 DPSQLSQMPD
+506 DPSQLSQMPQ

-521 VYLGVGSGLVF
+521 VYLGVGAGLVF
-532 LVFSRPIRKLI
+532 LVFSKPIKKLI